1 MDGGAWWATVH
12 GVAKSRT
19 PLSDFTY
26 TVWCRVPLSK
36 GFCRQ
41 EYWSGLLCLP
51 PRDLLT
57 GNLPDPG
64 MDQGLHCRQILYHLS
79 HQGSPSHPSQ
89 DLYQIATLMLVDS
102 EQDQVFGAN
111 ELTGLR
117 KESPKTRK

>member
-19 PLSDFTY
+19 RLS
-26 TVWCRVPLSK
+26 
-36 GFCRQ
+36 
-41 EYWSGLLCLP
+41 
-51 PRDLLT
+51 DLLT
-57 GNLPDPG
+57 LYGARFLCPRDSPG
-64 MDQGLHCRQILYHLS
+64 KNIGVGCCVLLQGIFLQGIFLTQGWNQGLHCRQILQS
-79 HQGSPSHPSQ
+79 ATREAPVTPSQ

-117 KESPKTRK
+117 KESPKTSK

>member
-1 MDGGAWWATVH
+1 MTSLTRMVPGSSVQGILQARILEW
-12 GVAKSRT
+12 VA
-19 PLSDFTY
+19 LS
-26 TVWCRVPLSK
+26 S
-36 GFCRQ
+36 
-41 EYWSGLLCLP
+41 S
-51 PRDLLT
+51 RDLLT